1 MNGDETLS
9 IDVLLKYLLITHNQV
24 SKMLAD
30 YNDTENELEERTNEQ
45 KIYINSKK
53 TNEPKDQKLNQSA
66 LQVI

>member
-45 KIYINSKK
+45 KYILIRRKRTNQK
-53 TNEPKDQKLNQSA
+53 TKH
-66 LQVI
+66 